1 MIKIRGVFA
10 NLRVTFKLLLL
21 GSDTTSIILVGFSFQ
36 VQLMFSIFVLKT
48 LVALERKNLH

>member
-21 GSDTTSIILVGFSFQ
+21 GSDTTSVIGRFFLS
-36 VQLMFSIFVLKT
+36 SATNVLNFCIENISCT
-48 LVALERKNLH
+48 